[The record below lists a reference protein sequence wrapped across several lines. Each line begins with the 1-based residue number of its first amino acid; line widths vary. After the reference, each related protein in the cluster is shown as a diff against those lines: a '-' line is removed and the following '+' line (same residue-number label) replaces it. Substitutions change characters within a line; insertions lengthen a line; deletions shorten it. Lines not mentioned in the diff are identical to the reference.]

1 MKSGDVGRCVIVLI
15 SDGRANVPLE
25 VSTAEEEGTAVAE
38 VDEKDKVKKTDEEK
52 KAERLAL
59 KDEVI
64 GIAKQIGAMS
74 QFKLLVID
82 TGKPHLP
89 LL

>member
-1 MKSGDVGRCVIVLI
+1 ME
-15 SDGRANVPLE
+15 A
-25 VSTAEEEGTAVAE
+25 
-38 VDEKDKVKKTDEEK
+38 DEKDKVKKTDEEK
-52 KAERLAL
+52 KAERIAL

-82 TGKPHLP
+82 TGRRHASINLR
-89 LL
+89 L

>member
-1 MKSGDVGRCVIVLI
+1 M
-15 SDGRANVPLE
+15 
-25 VSTAEEEGTAVAE
+25 
-38 VDEKDKVKKTDEEK
+38 DEKDKVKKTDEEK

-82 TGKPHLP
+82 TGQSVQ
-89 LL
+89 